1 MEIAYRSIVMFLF
14 LFIIVKILGKKQIKN
29 LTLYDYVISITL
41 GSIAADAILSLE
53 DPLTDGVIA
62 LVVFGLLGYFISLLS
77 YNSHTVEE
85 IMDGEPLVLFEND
98 NFNYK
103 NLEDAKFSIAKLLE
117 FCRLKGCF
125 DINELDC
132 AILEP
137 SGDVSILLKENSQPI
152 TSNDLKDDVQ
162 KYIKKQTLNFEII
175 VDGILNEKE
184 LKKAKKSKTW
194 LNKFLKDNKKK
205 IEEIALL
212 SVDENNKTTL
222 FIKESNN

>member
-98 NFNYK
+98 NFNYQ
-103 NLEDAKFSIAKLLE
+103 NLESAKFSIAKLLE

-125 DINELDC
+125 DI
-132 AILEP
+132 LEP
-137 SGDVSILLKENSQPI
+137 SGDVSILLKESSQPL
-152 TSNDLKDDVQ
+152 TSNDLNENIQ
-162 KYIKKQTLNFEII
+162 KNSPKQTLNYEII
-175 VDGILNEKE
+175 VDGILNNDE
-184 LKKAKKSKTW
+184 LKKAKKTKTW
-194 LNKFLKDNKKK
+194 LNKFLKSNKKT
-205 IEEIALL
+205 IEEVSLL
-212 SVDENNKTTL
+212 TIDENNKTTL
-222 FIKESNN
+222 FTKEK

>member
-98 NFNYK
+98 NFNYQ
-103 NLEDAKFSIAKLLE
+103 NLESAKFSIAKLLE

-137 SGDVSILLKENSQPI
+137 SGDVSILLKESSQPI
-152 TSNDLKDDVQ
+152 TSNDLNENIQ
-162 KYIKKQTLNFEII
+162 KNSPKQTLNYEII
-175 VDGILNEKE
+175 VDGILNNDE
-184 LKKAKKSKTW
+184 LKKAKKTKNW
-194 LNKFLKDNKKK
+194 LNKFLKSNKKT
-205 IEEIALL
+205 IEEISLL
-212 SVDENNKTTL
+212 TIDENNKTTL
-222 FIKESNN
+222 FTKEK